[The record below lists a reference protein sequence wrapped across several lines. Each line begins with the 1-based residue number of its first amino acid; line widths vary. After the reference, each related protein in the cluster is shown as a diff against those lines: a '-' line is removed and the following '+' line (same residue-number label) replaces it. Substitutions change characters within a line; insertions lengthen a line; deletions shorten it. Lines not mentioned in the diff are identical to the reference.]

1 MHQVPENSKFE
12 RVLHIQAIEFFENMV
27 RCGALILGIA
37 CVAGCGSHSGNK
49 DSQAGGTP
57 PPPGAPSTVRTLKRG
72 LPGEPQTLDP
82 QLADDTYS
90 FQVLRDLYEGLTAED
105 RLGHI
110 VPGVA
115 NAWTV
120 DKAGTVYTFRL
131 RPDAKWSDGKQIVA
145 EEFVQGLRR
154 AVDPKTASGSAAL
167 LTVIKGASE
176 ITAGRKNVSDLR
188 VSSIGESTV
197 QIELEHPAPFI
208 LQILSQPIAAPVYL
222 PSNTPS
228 EILSGNKSR
237 VTNGPYVLVT
247 RVPNSY
253 MELAR
258 NPYYWDFA
266 NVAIAE
272 VRYVN
277 AESES
282 TELREY
288 MAGQLDMTFTIPT
301 SDLQRVSQEY
311 GSEVQTAPILGTF
324 YLALNVSDPPMMNS
338 RNLRQALSI
347 AVDRGA
353 IAQQVMMGVTPA
365 YAFVSKGI
373 SGYTPPEYDWSTW
386 SRDRQLILAK
396 ALFERAGFS
405 PEHRLHLKLYF
416 NRDEGIQRIMVAIAG
431 SWKKNLGVESELVSD
446 EFRVF
451 LAGRRDRHRWDV
463 ARLAWNADYDD
474 PASFLEVF
482 ARDNIENDPGYK
494 SAAFNDLIDK
504 ARLEPEP
511 AQRIALLQQSERVLL
526 EDYPIIPIY
535 FYTARRLVKP
545 YIGGAEI
552 TPMNRTYSKHLFWK
566 GTP

>member
-1 MHQVPENSKFE
+1 MQQVPENSTLE
-12 RVLHIQAIEFFENMV
+12 RVSLIQVIEFFRIMLH
-27 RCGALILGIA
+27 CGALSVCMA
-37 CVAGCGSHSGNK
+37 CITGCGSHAGNQRGK
-49 DSQAGGTP
+49 AAVDPA
-57 PPPGAPSTVRTLKRG
+57 GAPSAVRTLMRG

-82 QLADDTYS
+82 HLADDTYS

-120 DKAGTVYTFRL
+120 DKTGTVYTFRL

-145 EEFVQGLRR
+145 DEFVQGLRR
-154 AVDPKTASGSAAL
+154 AIDPKTASGSAAL

-188 VSSIGESTV
+188 VSSIGDSTV

-208 LQILSQPIAAPVYL
+208 LQILSQPIAAPVYMS
-222 PSNTPS
+222 SNAPS
-228 EILSGNKSR
+228 ESLPDNKSR
-237 VTNGPYVLVT
+237 VTNGPYVLVS

-253 MELAR
+253 IELGR
-258 NPYYWDFA
+258 NRFFWDFA

-288 MAGQLDMTFTIPT
+288 AAGQLDMTFTIPT
-301 SDLQRVSQEY
+301 SDLKRVLQQY
-311 GSEVQTAPILGTF
+311 GSQVQTAPILGTF
-324 YLALNVSDPPMMNS
+324 YLALNVSDSPMMNS
-338 RNLRQALSI
+338 RNLRQALSMAI
-347 AVDRGA
+347 DREA
-353 IAQQVMMGVTPA
+353 IAQNVMMGVTPA

-373 SGYTPPEYDWSTW
+373 SGYIPPKYDWSKW

-396 ALFERAGFS
+396 NLFEQAGYS
-405 PEHRLHLKLYF
+405 PEHVLHLKLYF

-451 LAGRRDRHRWDV
+451 LAGRRDRRRWDV

-494 SAAFNDLIDK
+494 SAAFNELIDK
-504 ARLEPEP
+504 ARVEPEP

-526 EDYPIIPIY
+526 DDYPIIPIY
-535 FYTARRLVKP
+535 FYAARRLVKP
-545 YIGGAEI
+545 YIGGAKI
-552 TPMNRTYSKHLFWK
+552 TPMNRTYTKHLFWEN
-566 GTP
+566 TP

>member
-1 MHQVPENSKFE
+1 MQQVPENSTLE
-12 RVLHIQAIEFFENMV
+12 RVSLIQVIEFFRIMLH
-27 RCGALILGIA
+27 CGALSVCMA
-37 CVAGCGSHSGNK
+37 CIAGCGSHAGNQRGEAAV
-49 DSQAGGTP
+49 DPA
-57 PPPGAPSTVRTLKRG
+57 GAPSAVRTLMRG

-82 QLADDTYS
+82 HLADDTYS

-120 DKAGTVYTFRL
+120 DKTGTVYTFRL

-154 AVDPKTASGSAAL
+154 AIDPKTASGSAAL

-188 VSSIGESTV
+188 VSSIGDSTV

-208 LQILSQPIAAPVYL
+208 LQILSQPIAAPLYMS
-222 PSNTPS
+222 SNAPS
-228 EILSGNKSR
+228 ESLPDNKSR
-237 VTNGPYVLVT
+237 VTNGPYVLVS

-253 MELAR
+253 IELGR
-258 NPYYWDFA
+258 NRFFWDFA

-288 MAGQLDMTFTIPT
+288 AAGQLDMTFTIPT
-301 SDLQRVSQEY
+301 SDLKRVLQHY
-311 GSEVQTAPILGTF
+311 GSQVQTAPILGTF
-324 YLALNVSDPPMMNS
+324 YLALNVSDSPMMNS
-338 RNLRQALSI
+338 RNVRQALSMAI
-347 AVDRGA
+347 DREA
-353 IAQQVMMGVTPA
+353 IAQNVMMGVTPA

-373 SGYTPPEYDWSTW
+373 SGYIPPKYDWSKW

-396 ALFERAGFS
+396 NLFEQAGYS
-405 PEHRLHLKLYF
+405 PEHVLHLKLYF

-451 LAGRRDRHRWDV
+451 LAGRRDRRRWDV

-494 SAAFNDLIDK
+494 SAAFNELIDK
-504 ARLEPEP
+504 ARVEPEP

-526 EDYPIIPIY
+526 DDYPIIPIY
-535 FYTARRLVKP
+535 FYAARRLVKP

-552 TPMNRTYSKHLFWK
+552 TPMNRTYTKHLFWES
-566 GTP
+566 TP